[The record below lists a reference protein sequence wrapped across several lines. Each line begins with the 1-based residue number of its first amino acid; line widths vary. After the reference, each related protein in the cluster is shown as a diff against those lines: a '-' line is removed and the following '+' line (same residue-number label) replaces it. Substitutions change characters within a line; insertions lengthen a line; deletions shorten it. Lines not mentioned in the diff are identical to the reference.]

1 MKLTSF
7 THICREIKDVPIYA
21 LYPESFCMKNLATR
35 KVFAFS
41 DSECLSLQMVVG
53 RPRLCKQEESLL
65 QDLVTRSG
73 HLRLLRIHTVSSKV
87 AADDE
92 DAFDDDDDG
101 QGEVS

>member
-41 DSECLSLQMVVG
+41 DSAYNH
-53 RPRLCKQEESLL
+53 
-65 QDLVTRSG
+65 G
-73 HLRLLRIHTVSSKV
+73 HSFNKNFSVSDQSC
-87 AADDE
+87 
-92 DAFDDDDDG
+92 G
-101 QGEVS
+101 QAVWFKG